1 MHEEPDRGEH
11 ESVPFWEAKSDC
23 QEAIHTLYTYLDG
36 ELTDPRRQEIQ
47 RHLDDCAPCLEA
59 FDFEAE
65 LKVVIAK
72 KCRDQVPDHLRERVY
87 WALIEASKR
96 PSTRED

>member
-1 MHEEPDRGEH
+1 MNQEHDHDPDMD
-11 ESVPFWEAKSDC
+11 SPYWEAKSDC
-23 QEAIHTLYTYLDG
+23 QEAIHTLYSFLDG
-36 ELTDPRRQEIQ
+36 ELTEGRRVEIQ
-47 RHLDDCAPCLEA
+47 QHLDECGPCLEA

-65 LKVVIAK
+65 LKLVISR

-96 PSTRED
+96 SHGQKP